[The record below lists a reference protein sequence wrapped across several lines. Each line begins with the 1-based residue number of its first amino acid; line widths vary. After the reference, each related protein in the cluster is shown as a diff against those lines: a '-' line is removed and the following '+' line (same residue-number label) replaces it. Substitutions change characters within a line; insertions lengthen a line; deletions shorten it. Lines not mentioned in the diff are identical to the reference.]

1 MTLMIVEVSP
11 NVPFWDL
18 VELQTYIRLNYK
30 NLINDVWIDL
40 EDDSLN
46 LAKKVVRINFSR

>member
-1 MTLMIVEVSP
+1 MIVEVSP